1 MIELERYETDDLYE
15 LVQCYDIDYYADISE
30 LEAKRILTYYGVR
43 NLPKGKKRIIDVLE
57 RFENNN
63 DHLLKERII
72 KAILKFEYWNFEE
85 EYDDVYEGENCKS
98 DWNMGK
104 LDRDV
109 YGYNGKIYKEGKL
122 STKDLYCK
130 FYEKHGFIEDSMLNL
145 KQKCFSVDP
154 LPAMYINTKENT
166 LENLIRVFIER
177 KFYQEPS
184 DFCKSTGLY
193 VPPEKLIIN

>member
-30 LEAKRILTYYGVR
+30 SEAKKILTYYGVR

-109 YGYNGKIYKEGKL
+109 YGYNGKIYEEGKL

-184 DFCKSTGLY
+184 DFCKSTGLD